1 MATPVLL
8 PDNLFS
14 GLPAELSR
22 ELFAKAR
29 ILPLKADQMVFLAGD
44 AGDGCYRI
52 EEGLLKVSVGGR
64 KAMNVSWR
72 FLDQVRWL
80 ESCR

>member
-29 ILPLKADQMVFLAGD
+29 ILTLTADQMVFLAGD
-44 AGDGCYRI
+44 AGDGCYRMI
-52 EEGLLKVSVGGR
+52 E
-64 KAMNVSWR
+64 
-72 FLDQVRWL
+72 
-80 ESCR
+80 

>member
-1 MATPVLL
+1 MATSVLL

-22 ELFAKAR
+22 DLFAKAR
-29 ILPLKADQMVFLAGD
+29 IHPLKADQMVFLAGD
-44 AGDGCYRI
+44 AGDGCYQSKRAC
-52 EEGLLKVSVGGR
+52 SRSAWAGR

-72 FLDQVRWL
+72 FLDQARSL
-80 ESCR
+80 ENCR